1 MKKIYI
7 SYDSFDLIS
16 SILENKLSKKRRTLK
31 EMVNDKNCSAEIY
44 NNTVDECKNIEYAIT
59 ELQKEI
65 KK

>member
-1 MKKIYI
+1 MKEINI
-7 SYDSFDLIS
+7 SYNSFDLILRV
-16 SILENKLSKKRRTLK
+16 LENKLSKKRRTLK

-44 NNTVDECKNIEYAIT
+44 NNTVDECRNIEYAIT

>member
-7 SYDSFDLIS
+7 SYDSFDLILR
-16 SILENKLSKKRRTLK
+16 ILENKLSKKRRTLK
-31 EMVNDKNCSAEIY
+31 EQVNDKNCSVEIY
-44 NNTVDECKNIEYAIT
+44 NNTVDECRNIEYAIT

>member
-7 SYDSFDLIS
+7 SYDSFDLILR
-16 SILENKLSKKRRTLK
+16 ILENKLSKKRRTLK
-31 EMVNDKNCSAEIY
+31 EMVNDKNCSVEIY
-44 NNTVDECKNIEYAIT
+44 NNTVDECRNIEYAIT

>member
-1 MKKIYI
+1 MKKINI

>member
-1 MKKIYI
+1 MKKINI

-44 NNTVDECKNIEYAIT
+44 NNTVDECRNIEYAIT

>member
-1 MKKIYI
+1 MKKINI
-7 SYDSFDLIS
+7 SYDSFDLILR
-16 SILENKLSKKRRTLK
+16 ILENRLSKKRSTLK

-44 NNTVDECKNIEYAIT
+44 NNTVDKCKNIEYAIT